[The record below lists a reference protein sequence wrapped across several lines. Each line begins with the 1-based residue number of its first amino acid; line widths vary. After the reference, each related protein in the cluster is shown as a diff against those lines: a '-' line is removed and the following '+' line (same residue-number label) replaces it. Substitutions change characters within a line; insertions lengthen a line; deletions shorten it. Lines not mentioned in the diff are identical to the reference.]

1 MKSLA
6 PISLPPSPSAR
17 ALPPLPA
24 LRAFEA
30 AGRLGRMTA
39 AANELAV
46 TPGAISKQVKQLEEF
61 LGTPLFA
68 GTKYHP
74 VLTPAGAALLPVL
87 TEAFAQI
94 KTGVRAIQTA
104 GSQVVTVSC
113 LNTFAMRW
121 LIPRL
126 YQFNALHPTIDVR
139 LSTTAQDGAES
150 MNHDVVIT
158 VVTATVNQTNE
169 PNTSNVQLLFEE
181 KIGPV
186 LSPTLAQRYTLHN
199 PSDLRGKPIL
209 QTRTRHEAWKL
220 WCQRSGHKIAMTA
233 GPVFDHYY
241 FSIEAALAGLG
252 VCVVPLHLVADDVE
266 AGRLMAPFGFV
277 ASGYVYQAQNHTALH
292 GLPSASAQLF
302 MTWLSQTSQQW
313 AQGLAS

>member
-1 MKSLA
+1 
-6 PISLPPSPSAR
+6 
-17 ALPPLPA
+17 
-24 LRAFEA
+24 
-30 AGRLGRMTA
+30 MTA

-87 TEAFAQI
+87 SEAFAQI
-94 KTGVRAIQTA
+94 KTGIRAIQVA

-158 VVTATVNQTNE
+158 VVTATANQTNV

-186 LSPTLAQRYTLHN
+186 LSPALAQRYTLHN

-220 WCQRSGHKIAMTA
+220 
-233 GPVFDHYY
+233 
-241 FSIEAALAGLG
+241 
-252 VCVVPLHLVADDVE
+252 
-266 AGRLMAPFGFV
+266 
-277 ASGYVYQAQNHTALH
+277 
-292 GLPSASAQLF
+292 
-302 MTWLSQTSQQW
+302 
-313 AQGLAS
+313 